1 MLSTIYIFVLY
12 IILHIRSHLGSSTQ
26 ALELQYSV
34 SVHISISIMPPVSAD
49 SGVSTLNALC
59 AQSQSQQPK
68 QEHTQYRGVLRRYRD
83 DDTHVNLP
91 HKLTA
96 KPCPQPRKT
105 TTKSTTNIGCNGPW
119 PWPFSWPQRWARS
132 PRRLQR
138 QRQQLQE
145 Q

>member
-1 MLSTIYIFVLY
+1 MLSTIYIFILY

-83 DDTHVNLP
+83 DDDTHVNLP
-91 HKLTA
+91 HKLRA
-96 KPCPQPRKT
+96 KPCPQPLPEPKKRPRNRRNRCPQIT
-105 TTKSTTNIGCNGPW
+105 GPT
-119 PWPFSWPQRWARS
+119 FR
-132 PRRLQR
+132 RRLCLRPRGTVTAVAVQ
-138 QRQQLQE
+138 
-145 Q
+145 